1 MANGSVICLVA
12 EGLILDTV
20 FIEALEIETVIG
32 IYDWEREVK
41 QTVVL
46 DIEMAHD
53 ITQAAITDNIVFTLN
68 YHAVANRLLEF
79 VGGSEFLLVETM
91 AERCAEI
98 VRSEFAVPWLRLKV
112 SKPGAVREARAVG
125 VVIERGERY

>member
-1 MANGSVICLVA
+1 MDI
-12 EGLILDTV
+12 V
-20 FIEALEIETVIG
+20 FIEALAIDTIIG

-53 ITQAAITDNIVFTLN
+53 MTQAATTDDIEFTLN

-79 VGGSEFLLVETM
+79 VSGSEFLLVETM
-91 AERCAEI
+91 AARCAEI
-98 VRSEFAVPWLRLKV
+98 ICEEFAVPWLRLKV
-112 SKPGAVREARAVG
+112 SKPGAVREAKAVG
-125 VVIERGERY
+125 VIIERGERW